1 MKTTKNAQINF
12 DNFTKGQIK
21 AIALL
26 QHLGEDF
33 FILDDKIFMGDENE
47 ALSAYNEA
55 HDCNLLAEDAA
66 DNYLFYEYCLF
77 NCEQANEIDNDGYD
91 ANQDYMVLT
100 DSEAD
105 EKAADYITDS
115 LWAFN
120 AEFLAGETGIDVE
133 VFKAI
138 QANGKCES
146 NNQAIESCIDDMP
159 GFIEAAISAD
169 GRGHFMSTYD
179 GEEYEETV
187 NGETYFIYRIN

>member
-1 MKTTKNAQINF
+1 MKTTKNAQIDFSNLTE
-12 DNFTKGQIK
+12 NQIK
-21 AIALL
+21 SIALL
-26 QHLGEDF
+26 QHLGEEF
-33 FILDDKIFMGDENE
+33 FILDDKVFFGDENE
-47 ALSAYNEA
+47 YLKDYNEA
-55 HDCNLLAEDAA
+55 NGCNLLAEDAA
-66 DNYLFYEYCLF
+66 ENYLFYEYCLF
-77 NCEQANEIDNDGYD
+77 NADQPTQNDDDVYSD
-91 ANQDYMVLT
+91 DYLVLT

-120 AEFLAGETGIDVE
+120 AEFLSGETGIDVE

-138 QANGKCES
+138 QDNGKCED
-146 NNQAIESCIDDMP
+146 NNQSIESCIDDMD
-159 GFIEAAISAD
+159 GFIQAAISAD